1 VTETTNWLL
10 VVIGLVSLILAIVVP
25 LVAYLNSVANKTR
38 NELSEH
44 KTHVAEFYA
53 KKGDVTELGERMERQ
68 MSAGFSNL
76 KELIIN
82 HKFKETA

>member
-1 VTETTNWLL
+1 MTETTNWLL
-10 VVIGLVSLILAIVVP
+10 VIIGFIGLVLTVVMP
-25 LVAYLNSVANKTR
+25 LVAYLNSVTTKTR

-82 HKFKETA
+82 HKFKEIA

>member
-1 VTETTNWLL
+1 MTETTNWLL
-10 VVIGLVSLILAIVVP
+10 VIIAFIGLVLTVVMP
-25 LVAYLNSVANKTR
+25 LVAYLNSVTTKTR

-82 HKFKETA
+82 HKFKEMA

>member
-1 VTETTNWLL
+1 METTNWLL
-10 VVIGLVSLILAIVVP
+10 VVIGFFGLMLTVVIPLI
-25 LVAYLNSVANKTR
+25 AYFNSRINR
-38 NELSEH
+38 NSTELSNY

-53 KKGDVTELGERMERQ
+53 KQGSVTELGERMERQ

>member
-1 VTETTNWLL
+1 VTQAINWIL
-10 VVIGLVSLILAIVVP
+10 VAISVIGLVLTVVMP
-25 LVAYLNSVANKTR
+25 LVAYLNSVTTKTR

-76 KELIIN
+76 KELIN
-82 HKFKETA
+82 QKFKGTT